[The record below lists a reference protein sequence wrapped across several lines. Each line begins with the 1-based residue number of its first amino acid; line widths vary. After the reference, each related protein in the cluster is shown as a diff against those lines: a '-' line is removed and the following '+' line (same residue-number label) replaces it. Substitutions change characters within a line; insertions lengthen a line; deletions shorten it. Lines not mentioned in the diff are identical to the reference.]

1 MSDSSN
7 HLRGGGILA
16 RTNDKGAGPEIP
28 AKSLMPVS
36 FAVGF
41 PIVCY
46 FSCQL
51 CIQFTG
57 PVPRTSC
64 WRNRSSIAVKPLS
77 AKKRN
82 QIASAHPPVWHSS
95 VGFTIN
101 QSVSPGTVI
110 AISPFIIITCLSF
123 SHFQSVKST
132 TLLPPTIQKSSFR
145 IRLRSDKPQFQGQ
158 P

>member
-1 MSDSSN
+1 MK
-7 HLRGGGILA
+7 LRGRSGNPCQIAHACIVRCGLSHSLLFLL
-16 RTNDKGAGPEIP
+16 P
-28 AKSLMPVS
+28 AVHT
-36 FAVGF
+36 
-41 PIVCY
+41 IHR
-46 FSCQL
+46 
-51 CIQFTG
+51 

-101 QSVSPGTVI
+101 QSVSPGAVI
-110 AISPFIIITCLSF
+110 AISSFIIITWLSF